1 MDGRFQPTSPV
12 RVIGREEIRALALSV
27 AKSLEQA
34 GLTDMLAE
42 VKRRVLDRTPEEV
55 CDAVEAGQAVYHL
68 TFKPIVELLLYEV
81 RDVARMPHL
90 SAEHRRER
98 ITWAIT
104 MAGL

>member
-1 MDGRFQPTSPV
+1 MDGRFQPTSPS
-12 RVIGREEIRALALSV
+12 RVIGREEMQALTLSV
-27 AKSLEQA
+27 VGSLERA

-42 VKRRVLDRTPEEV
+42 LKHRVLERKPEDV
-55 CDAVEAGQAVYHL
+55 CDTAEAGAAVLHL
-68 TFKPIVELLLYEV
+68 TYKPMIELLLYEV

-98 ITWAIT
+98 ITWAMT

>member
-1 MDGRFQPTSPV
+1 MDGRFQPTSPA
-12 RVIGREEIRALALSV
+12 RVIGREEMQALVFSV
-27 AKSLEQA
+27 AGSLERA

-42 VKRRVLDRTPEEV
+42 LKRRVIDRKPEEV
-55 CDAVEAGQAVYHL
+55 CDSVETSESVFHL
-68 TFKPIVELLLYEV
+68 TYKPIVELLLFEV

-98 ITWAIT
+98 ITWAMT

>member
-27 AKSLEQA
+27 AASLEQA

-42 VKRRVLDRTPEEV
+42 VKRRVLDRAPEEV
-55 CDAVEAGQAVYHL
+55 CDAVEASRAVYHL
-68 TFKPIVELLLYEV
+68 SFKPIVELLLYEV